1 MLLISQKQ
9 ERKRMSRILSILLIL
24 MFSPFFICGCKPV
37 PVINPDRI
45 EYPPLK
51 FSLPKPERIMLHNG
65 IILYLMEDHELPL
78 VDISA
83 VIRTGTIYDPAGKEG
98 LAEITGNV
106 MRTGGTTHLSG
117 TSVDS
122 ELDTMAATISV
133 SMDKE
138 QGTVTLSV
146 LKKDMEKGLKIF
158 SDIIINPIFE
168 KAKLELSKELKI
180 EALKRIYDN
189 PQQLAFRE
197 FVRLI
202 YRGNPR
208 GRLPSVESIERIIR
222 SDLVQFHKNFFFPQN
237 TMMSVTG
244 DITKEEAVTLINRY
258 FGEWNVTG
266 SVATAP
272 VPEQTPDRSINYAS
286 KDSSQ
291 SIVIAGYIT
300 PGKNEPDYYSFKIL
314 DFILGSG
321 GFRSRIMGEVRSNLG
336 LAYSAGSFY
345 SAQSEYGVFAA
356 YAMTK
361 TSSTVQTLSAIRSI
375 LHDAIK
381 TKVKNEELAW
391 AKKSINN
398 NFIFSFSSVRKV
410 VMQQMMLEYQKL
422 PEDFLISFQD
432 NINGVTSEDL
442 QRVAARYLADRY
454 ETIFVLGNEKEF
466 DKPLN
471 SLGKV
476 NKVNIDG

>member
-1 MLLISQKQ
+1 MN
-9 ERKRMSRILSILLIL
+9 RILYIIFTFLFFSILVW
-24 MFSPFFICGCKPV
+24 GCNPAPV
-37 PVINPDRI
+37 THPDLI

-51 FSLPKPERIMLHNG
+51 FSLPQPEKIKLNNG
-65 IILYLMEDHELPL
+65 ITLYVMEDHELPL
-78 VDISA
+78 LNISA
-83 VIRTGTIYDPAGKEG
+83 VIRTGSIYDPAGKEG
-98 LAEITGNV
+98 LADITGNV
-106 MRTGGTTHLSG
+106 MRIGGTAHLTGS
-117 TSVDS
+117 TIDS
-122 ELDTMAATISV
+122 ELDYMAATISF

-138 QGTVTLSV
+138 QGTATLSV

-158 SDIIINPIFE
+158 SDIIINPVFE
-168 KAKLELSKELKI
+168 KTKLDLAKELKI

-208 GRLPSVESIERIIR
+208 GCLPSVESIERMTR
-222 SDLVQFHKNFFFPQN
+222 ADLVRFHKNFFFPQN
-237 TMMSVTG
+237 IMMAVTG
-244 DITKEEAVTLINRY
+244 DITKDEAVSLINRY

-266 SVATAP
+266 SVAAVP
-272 VPEQTPDRSINYAS
+272 VPERSSERSINYAS
-286 KDSSQ
+286 KDSPQ
-291 SIVIAGYIT
+291 SIIIVGYVT
-300 PGKNEPDYYSFKIL
+300 PGKRNPDYYSFEIL

-321 GFRSRIMGEVRSNLG
+321 GFRSRIVSEVRTNLG

-345 SAQSEYGVFAA
+345 STQSEYGVFAA

-381 TKVKNEELAW
+381 TKVTKEELAW

-398 NFIFSFSSVRKV
+398 NFIFSFSSVGKV
-410 VMQQMMLEYQKL
+410 ALQQMMLEYQKL
-422 PEDFLISFQD
+422 PEDFLTSFQD
-432 NINGVTSEDL
+432 RINGVTSEDL
-442 QRVAARYLADRY
+442 QRVAERYITDRY

-466 DKPLN
+466 DKPLVT
-471 SLGKV
+471 LGKV
-476 NKVNIDG
+476 HKVSIDK